1 MTRVLFRALAVLVL
15 LAGCT
20 GVPDGIEP
28 VRGFDAQRYLGTWY
42 EIARLDHRFERGLD
56 DVSASYAA
64 NPDGSIAVVNRGL
77 ERGQCRWKEARGRA
91 VFLGPRDVGSLAVT
105 FFWPFAGGYHVF
117 ALDERDYGWALVSG
131 PSRDYLW
138 ILARSPDLP
147 EAVRAD
153 LVARAGALGFPVAQL
168 IMVRH
173 GGSVCPPA

>member
-1 MTRVLFRALAVLVL
+1 MSRMLFRGLVLLVL
-15 LAGCT
+15 LAACT
-20 GVPDGIEP
+20 GVPDGIAP
-28 VRGFDAQRYLGTWY
+28 MRSFDAQRYLGTWY

-138 ILARSPDLP
+138 ILARSPELP
-147 EAVRAD
+147 ETVRTD
-153 LVARAGALGFPVAQL
+153 LVARARALGFPVDQL
-168 IMVRH
+168 IAVRH
-173 GGSVCPPA
+173 GGSACPPA

>member
-1 MTRVLFRALAVLVL
+1 MKRVLSRGLAILVL

-42 EIARLDHRFERGLD
+42 EVARLDHRFERGLD

-117 ALDERDYGWALVSG
+117 ALDERDYGWARVSG

-138 ILARSPDLP
+138 ILARRSDLP
-147 EAVRAD
+147 DPVRAD
-153 LVARAGALGFPVAQL
+153 LVERARALGFPVEQL
-168 IMVRH
+168 IQVRH
-173 GGSVCPPA
+173 GGSLCPAG

>member
-1 MTRVLFRALAVLVL
+1 MLFRGLALLVL

-20 GVPDGIEP
+20 GVPDGIAP

-42 EIARLDHRFERGLD
+42 EVARLDHRFERGLD

-138 ILARSPDLP
+138 ILARRSDLP
-147 EAVRAD
+147 DPVRAD
-153 LVARAGALGFPVAQL
+153 LVERARALGFPVEQL
-168 IMVRH
+168 IQVRH
-173 GGSVCPPA
+173 GGSLCPAG

>member
-1 MTRVLFRALAVLVL
+1 MKRVLSRGLAILVL

-42 EIARLDHRFERGLD
+42 EVARLDHRFERGLD

-91 VFLGPRDVGSLAVT
+91 VFLGPWDVGSLAVT

-138 ILARSPDLP
+138 ILARRSDLP
-147 EAVRAD
+147 DPVRAD
-153 LVARAGALGFPVAQL
+153 LVERARALGFPVEQL
-168 IMVRH
+168 IQVRH
-173 GGSVCPPA
+173 GGSLCPAG